1 MALSNAHPVRFAP
14 KGLSDAF
21 DATEAFQGACR
32 SLANLVFNPG
42 NQELVACRPGVV
54 SLTTFGSFT
63 TPTFVSVF
71 IAIDVM
77 IYGMVS
83 TGRNAGHDEPF
94 AYNTST
100 NTFVTISGVTS
111 GNTPTSPA
119 TTGTWTP
126 PSMAVVGKKILV
138 THPGFNGAGANFIGV
153 IDITTP
159 ATPAWSSSNTATNAL
174 PSVPTW
180 VANLNNRAYYACGN
194 VLYYSDALVPLT
206 ITNAGQSLTL
216 GDPSAITSIQGLPVQ
231 TTSAGVVQA
240 LLVFKTTQVWQV
252 TGDSTTSNLAL
263 NFLSL
268 NVGTAAPRSVVQSPY
283 GVNFMA
289 IDGPYIIDPLGLV
302 RPLTKQP
309 QTTDQ
314 DIQQPFIYAITPS
327 RVSAGYS
334 GGIYRICLDTNFAG
348 FNQTNDYWFDTERRR
363 WNGPHSFPYD
373 CAAQVSNF
381 FIISHQSK
389 GAALF
394 KSEITA
400 SPTSVYTDAGA
411 SIPFTMQSSTFPKD
425 STMSEKLV
433 VESTIELSTAGAA
446 VNYQITALDDQMTS
460 LNSTNVTVPSGTSIW
475 GAFLWGVGK
484 WSTSINLPKT
494 YTINW
499 TAPLVFQ
506 KMAIQVVG
514 TAASNIS
521 IGAVYCRYQDLG
533 YTNQQLP

>member
-1 MALSNAHPVRFAP
+1 VALSNAHPVRFAP

-21 DATEAFQGACR
+21 DATEAFPGACR

-54 SLTTFGSFT
+54 SLTTFSGFT

-71 IAIDVM
+71 VSIDVM

-100 NTFVTISGVTS
+100 NTFVTISGVTN

-119 TTGTWTP
+119 TTGTWSP

-138 THPGFNGAGANFIGV
+138 THPGFSGTGANFIGV

-174 PSVPTW
+174 PTAPTW
-180 VANLNNRAYYACGN
+180 VANLNNRAYYACAN
-194 VLYYSDALVPLT
+194 VLYFSDSLNPLT

-216 GDPSAITSIQGLPVQ
+216 GDTSSITAIQGLPVQ

-289 IDGPYIIDPLGLV
+289 IDGPYIVDPLGLV

-327 RVSAGYS
+327 RVCAGYS
-334 GGIYRICLDTNFAG
+334 GGIYRICLDTNFSG
-348 FNQTNDYWFDTERRR
+348 FTQTNDYWFDTERRR

-400 SPTSVYTDAGA
+400 SPTSVYTDAGTA
-411 SIPFTMQSSTFPKD
+411 ISFMLQSSTFPKD

-433 VESTIELSTAGAA
+433 VESTIELSTAGAG
-446 VNYQITALDDQMTS
+446 VNYQITALNDQGST
-460 LNSTNVTVPSGTSIW
+460 LNTTNVTVPAGTSIW
-475 GAFLWGVGK
+475 GAFLWGVGM
-484 WSTSINLPKT
+484 WSANTNLPKT
-494 YTINW
+494 YTIAW
-499 TAPLVFQ
+499 TVPLVFQ

-514 TAASNIS
+514 TASSNIS

-533 YTNQQLP
+533 YTNQQ